1 MCYHSRNH
9 EHGALNIFN
18 SPNVVVKHCT
28 FHNNTSSS
36 YFTRKP
42 FQGNSGGLSVAYNTK
57 LASLNAINVV
67 VTDCIFINNS
77 ADPPSFLFLT
87 TTDLIEKQI
96 FSGRGGGMAMPIKAD
111 CPLNITVNNSLFMNN
126 FAQNYGGS
134 MYYFMGGTNNNQT
147 YMFGNNS
154 YISNQAL
161 IGSGAM
167 HFGNFGKTMPFTS
180 LHSTIYNCTFA
191 NNRAQSGGCSHMF
204 PSYSGYNGN
213 FIKIEKC
220 SFYNN
225 TATEIGGTYDI
236 SSYNSYKSRQHYD
249 PVQFI
254 ARLVRII
261 HS

>member
-1 MCYHSRNH
+1 MYLNNIFHYRNH

-18 SPNVVVKHCT
+18 CPNVTVQYCK
-28 FHNNTSSS
+28 FYNNTSSS

-42 FQGNSGGLSVAYNTK
+42 FQGNSGGLSVAYNTE
-57 LASLNAINVV
+57 LASLSSINVL
-67 VTDCIFINNS
+67 VTDCVFMNNS
-77 ADPPSFLFLT
+77 ANPPPFLFLS

-96 FSGRGGGMAMPIKAD
+96 FSGRGGGMAMPIRAT
-111 CPLNITVNNSLFMNN
+111 CPLKVTVNNSVFMNN

-134 MYYFMGGTNNNQT
+134 MYCFMGGTNSNQT

-154 YISNQAL
+154 FVNNEAL

-167 HFGNFGKTMPFTS
+167 HFGNFGRTSPNTS
-180 LHSTIYNCTFA
+180 LHGAIYNCTFK

-204 PSYSGYNGN
+204 PSYSGFSGN
-213 FIKIEKC
+213 YITIEKC
-220 SFYNN
+220 IFHNN
-225 TATEIGGTYDI
+225 TATEIGGTFDI

-254 ARLVRII
+254 DW
-261 HS
+261 

>member
-1 MCYHSRNH
+1 
-9 EHGALNIFN
+9 
-18 SPNVVVKHCT
+18 
-28 FHNNTSSS
+28 
-36 YFTRKP
+36 
-42 FQGNSGGLSVAYNTK
+42 
-57 LASLNAINVV
+57 
-67 VTDCIFINNS
+67 
-77 ADPPSFLFLT
+77 
-87 TTDLIEKQI
+87 
-96 FSGRGGGMAMPIKAD
+96 MAMPIKAD

-134 MYYFMGGTNNNQT
+134 TYYFMGGTNNNQT

-180 LHSTIYNCTFA
+180 LHNTIYNCTFA

-204 PSYSGYNGN
+204 PSYSGYSGN

-254 ARLVRII
+254 DW
-261 HS
+261 